1 MWLRRTKLT
10 LLSVATVAALLLST
24 FGSMVSPGTAFAAG
38 EKYTFQDANTIIGS
52 GGDFP
57 QSMTFKLK
65 DGNYSAVYSV
75 GAGKGGA
82 VSRSWT
88 ISGVTKTADQAYTG
102 TISTSGSGTQGQN
115 IKGAITITGNGP
127 ASTAPTDKDGDGLL
141 DDEEKPVCEASS
153 SPLSW
158 GLCAVFNG
166 MADFTD
172 WMLLN
177 LIVPFMRPTP
187 VGLNPDDKAT
197 GAVYK
202 IWSTM
207 RVYANII
214 LVILLL
220 IAVISQAYGGG
231 LVEAYTARKMLP
243 RILVAA
249 ILINISIYLVAFAI
263 DIANIVGSSIADI
276 ITTPLVQTGEFKF
289 NPSNTQAFAI
299 SGIAVFLGA
308 IVAFLVTS
316 GTLLAALPFLLI
328 FIILPAFLGLLTVF
342 ITLIILQGLYMALTI
357 FSPIA
362 FALYALPN
370 TEKYFHTWWEWLFR
384 SLLVYPIFMT
394 ILGLCDVFSVLIQK
408 ANG

>member
-1 MWLRRTKLT
+1 LRGEFTDMDEGKYQICVSGTSVCRDYTK
-10 LLSVATVAALLLST
+10 VK
-24 FGSMVSPGTAFAAG
+24 GTA
-38 EKYTFQDANTIIGS
+38 EEITIV
-52 GGDFP
+52 
-57 QSMTFKLK
+57 L
-65 DGNYSAVYSV
+65 
-75 GAGKGGA
+75 
-82 VSRSWT
+82 
-88 ISGVTKTADQAYTG
+88 
-102 TISTSGSGTQGQN
+102 SGTDAQN
-115 IKGAITITGNGP
+115 IILGGT
-127 ASTAPTDKDGDGLL
+127 
-141 DDEEKPVCEASS
+141 DDEEKPVCQASS
-153 SPLSW
+153 SAMSWFLCPLYN
-158 GLCAVFNG
+158 GL
-166 MADFTD
+166 ADFSD

-177 LIVPFMRPTP
+177 LIVPFMRPSP

-197 GAVYK
+197 GAIYK

-249 ILINISIYLVAFAI
+249 ILINVSIYFVAFAI
-263 DIANIVGSSIADI
+263 DIANVIGAGIGDL
-276 ITTPLVQTGEFKF
+276 ITAPLVQTGEFQF
-289 NPSNTQAFAI
+289 SPTNTQAFAI

-308 IVAFLVTS
+308 VVAFLVTS
-316 GTLLAALPFLLI
+316 GLLLSILPLLLV
-328 FIILPAFLGLLTVF
+328 FVALPAFLGLLTVF

-394 ILGLCDVFSVLIQK
+394 ILALCDVFTVLIQK